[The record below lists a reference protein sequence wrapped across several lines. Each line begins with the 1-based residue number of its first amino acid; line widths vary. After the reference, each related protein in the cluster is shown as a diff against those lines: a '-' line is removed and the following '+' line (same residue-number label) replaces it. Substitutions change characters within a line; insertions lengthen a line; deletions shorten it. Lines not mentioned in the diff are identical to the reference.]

1 MLAYLDLLCNAL
13 LERND
18 IEARRLLAHPLARQL
33 PRRVRDEAL
42 SMTRGSRDSMR
53 APLQTMQFRHQMAQL
68 LLEEPDQGATAA
80 QLELPL
86 RLPAEPYEMSPTIAR
101 AAHLTPRRRISGSTG

>member
-13 LERND
+13 IARND
-18 IEARRLLAHPLARQL
+18 IEARRLLSHPLARQL

-42 SMTRGSRDSMR
+42 ALTRGRRDHR
-53 APLQTMQFRHQMAQL
+53 HAPLQTMQFRHQMAQL
-68 LLEEPDQGATAA
+68 LLEEPDPAGSGS

-86 RLPAEPYEMSPTIAR
+86 PMLTEPYELSTTIVR
-101 AAHLTPRRRISGSTG
+101 AARLSPKRRVSGGA

>member
-13 LERND
+13 MERND
-18 IEARRLLAHPLARQL
+18 IEARRLLGHPLSRHL
-33 PRRVRDEAL
+33 PRRVRDEAM

-68 LLEEPDQGATAA
+68 LLDEPDQSATAA
-80 QLELPL
+80 QLELGL
-86 RLPAEPYEMSPTIAR
+86 RLPAEPYELSATIMR
-101 AAHLTPRRRISGSTG
+101 AARLEPRRRISGSTG

>member
-13 LERND
+13 IARND

-33 PRRVRDEAL
+33 PRRVREEAL
-42 SMTRGSRDSMR
+42 SMTRGRLESRR
-53 APLQTMQFRHQMAQL
+53 APLQMMRFRHQMAQL
-68 LLEEPDQGATAA
+68 LLEEPDPAGSAS

-86 RLPAEPYEMSPTIAR
+86 PMLPEPYEISTTIVR
-101 AAHLTPRRRISGSTG
+101 AARLTPKRRVSGGS

>member
-13 LERND
+13 MERND
-18 IEARRLLAHPLARQL
+18 IEARRLLAHPFARQL

-42 SMTRGSRDSMR
+42 SMTRGRRESLR

-68 LLEEPDQGATAA
+68 LLEEPDAAGSAA

-86 RLPAEPYEMSPTIAR
+86 PMLSEPYELSSTIMR
-101 AAHLTPRRRISGSTG
+101 ASVAPRRRRVSGSGG

>member
-1 MLAYLDLLCNAL
+1 MLAYLDMLCNAL
-13 LERND
+13 MERND

-42 SMTRGSRDSMR
+42 SMTRGRRDSLR

-68 LLEEPDQGATAA
+68 LLDEPDQGTPAC

-86 RLPAEPYEMSPTIAR
+86 RMPSESYEMSPTIVR
-101 AAHLTPRRRISGSTG
+101 AAQFAPRRRVSGSTG

>member
-13 LERND
+13 MERND

-42 SMTRGSRDSMR
+42 SMTRGRRDSLR

-68 LLEEPDQGATAA
+68 LLDEPDQAATAA

-86 RLPAEPYEMSPTIAR
+86 RLPADAYEMSATIVR
-101 AAHLTPRRRISGSTG
+101 AAQLNPKRRISGSGG